1 MFEERWK
8 KSKDQRFSTRRRL
21 ITRHRSI
28 SHSKIASIPGWM
40 DTSYLLLHTID
51 SNSLIHRIPFVVNLD
66 IRRECGTEMC
76 HSSFNFRFIFYK
88 IDFGRKNRN
97 IGYIERHETNRQ
109 YFVPAFLKER
119 KLMVTSNRKTWDKF
133 AYRKRIIR
141 YIIRSTV
148 FWKEN

>member
-1 MFEERWK
+1 
-8 KSKDQRFSTRRRL
+8 
-21 ITRHRSI
+21 
-28 SHSKIASIPGWM
+28 
-40 DTSYLLLHTID
+40 
-51 SNSLIHRIPFVVNLD
+51 
-66 IRRECGTEMC
+66 MC
-76 HSSFNFRFIFYK
+76 RSSFNFRFIFYK

-97 IGYIERHETNRQ
+97 IGYIEKHETNRQ